1 MDLEALRSANFSLLD
16 DAISDWTKMVDNL
29 DRMEEAAGKGLKT
42 AANKAN
48 WAGVNA
54 TVSKEFIGKT
64 AEEFSD
70 AHLQAKSIRDILR
83 DTRDELKDY
92 QRKLRT
98 AIKNGLDKNLKV
110 TTSGSG
116 FTVRADSHPDSAAK
130 GTTAPEPS
138 EGDVTALR
146 DEIQELLNK
155 ATESDSTASTALRAI
170 ADQSAV
176 GFSGVDYSDR
186 DEAADAIKKADELS
200 KLAKKAP
207 EDLSTAEFDR
217 LNAGFKRFA
226 DDELFSQRFATNLGA
241 KGTLEFWAGIN
252 TPDANPE
259 LNYARH
265 EKFDDLQKNLS
276 LTLATATQ
284 SDAIGMTE
292 WTNRIIEMGDRRI
305 GGGPMGF
312 QVMSNLMRWGDY
324 DDQFMTRYGTELIR
338 TEKGLTGNGGNSRPA
353 WQHTGGDPL
362 LNRTESDS
370 GWDPMTGFM
379 KGLSNSPAAATDF
392 FSDKFISKEE
402 EGNPFERENIDGK
415 KEAASLSNFQYLF
428 EEREWPKEFDSS
440 GEESDTGRNN
450 LALALEAATT
460 GHPAG
465 EIPTV
470 NTPAHNQEQA
480 KLMES
485 IVASVG
491 EDSKRLTDHGF
502 MSDSMGQ
509 IAAEYLPDINR
520 SITDV
525 SENNESIPKLF
536 PISGT
541 AATLEHADVTRFLV
555 SVGQNPEG
563 NASIEIGQKNYM
575 ANLMDYHL
583 NPDLPGDRQYLHSSE
598 ESIREIARRSA
609 EVGGTLAIGRQEAIL
624 GPAGSA
630 GSDFDDS
637 VSQKKNFWSGAV
649 GTGIGVG
656 VGVSFVASPVA
667 GAAVGGAAGTVSS
680 MVLEQL
686 FKDAESDSLSKA
698 GGEAAILWE
707 DSKDKNT
714 ELSRIAAV
722 EAAKAHGGKY
732 ADQVEGW
739 AQSGTADGF
748 NDASTSG
755 RHMADDLTT
764 EIQP

>member
-1 MDLEALRSANFSLLD
+1 MDLEALRSANFSPLD
-16 DAISDWTKMVDNL
+16 DAISDWSKMVDNL

-64 AEEFSD
+64 AEEFTD

-92 QRKLRT
+92 QRKLKT
-98 AIKNGLDKNLKV
+98 AIKNGQDKNLQV
-110 TTSGSG
+110 TTTGSG
-116 FTVRADSHPDSAAK
+116 FTVRADSSPD
-130 GTTAPEPS
+130 GTAGGKTASEPS
-138 EGDVTALR
+138 KGDVNALR
-146 DEIQELLNK
+146 DEIQEILNK
-155 ATESDSTASTALRAI
+155 ATESDSTASTVLQAI

-200 KLAKKAP
+200 KLAKKDP

-217 LNAGFKRFA
+217 LNAGFKDFA

-252 TPDANPE
+252 DPNANPE
-259 LNYARH
+259 LNHARH
-265 EKFDDLQKNLS
+265 DRFDDLQKNLS

-292 WTNRIIEMGDRRI
+292 WSSKVVDLGNQPVRGS
-305 GGGPMGF
+305 GGPLGF
-312 QVMSNLMRWGDY
+312 QVMSNLMRSGDF
-324 DDQFMTRYGTELIR
+324 DDRFLHSYGTKLME
-338 TEKGLTGNGGNSRPA
+338 TEKELTGNGEGGA
-353 WQHTGGDPL
+353 WRRTSSDPH
-362 LNRTESDS
+362 LNRTGSDT

-379 KGLSNSPAAATDF
+379 KGLSNNPDAATDF
-392 FSDKFISKEE
+392 FNDRFISKNDEN
-402 EGNPFERENIDGK
+402 NPFNGQNK
-415 KEAASLSNFQYLF
+415 SNFQYLF
-428 EEREWPKEFDSS
+428 EEREWPTDFDSQ
-440 GEESDTGRNN
+440 GEPSDTGRNN

-465 EIPTV
+465 ELPTV
-470 NTPAHNQEQA
+470 SAPAHNEDQA
-480 KLMES
+480 KLMEDIVTS
-485 IVASVG
+485 IG
-491 EDSKRLTDHGF
+491 EDNKRLTDHGF

-509 IAAEYLPDINR
+509 ITAEYLPDINR

-525 SENNESIPKLF
+525 SDENVNIPKLF

-541 AATLEHADVTRFLV
+541 AATMEHADVTRFLV

-563 NASIEIGQKNYM
+563 NATIEIGQKNYM

-583 NPDLPGDRQYLHSSE
+583 NPDLPSDQQYLHSAEKSVTE
-598 ESIREIARRSA
+598 VARRSA
-609 EVGGTLAIGRQEAIL
+609 EIGGTLAIGRQEAIL
-624 GPAGSA
+624 GDAGASGDA
-630 GSDFDDS
+630 FENSI
-637 VSQKKNFWSGAV
+637 SQKKNFWSGAV

-656 VGVSFVASPVA
+656 VGVAFVASPIA
-667 GAAVGGAAGTVSS
+667 GAAAGGAAGTVSS

-686 FKDAESDSLSKA
+686 FKDAKSGDLSNA
-698 GGEAAILWE
+698 GRDAATLWE

-714 ELSRIAAV
+714 ELSRIAAS
-722 EAAKAHGGKY
+722 EAAKANGGKY
-732 ADQVEGW
+732 SDLVDGW
-739 AQSGTADGF
+739 TQEGTADGF

-755 RHMADDLTT
+755 HRMADDLTT
-764 EIQP
+764 EIQS